1 MSEFNWSLLVIVL
14 LIAGVIAFIG
24 DNIGMKI
31 SRKRPS
37 IFGLRPKYTTSF
49 ITVVTGIAI
58 ALSIVLILSYTS
70 PTVNTALFGIKRL
83 QRLLSSLS
91 KEVEV
96 KTKILERK
104 SKELLEAEAQ
114 EKALNK
120 QILEL
125 KEQRKKLVA
134 DISELKEVTKRLQEG
149 LSWVREGKI
158 IFSTNELIFQAVLKG
173 SSDPKVVQKELVSF
187 LKRAGKIAYVR
198 GARPF
203 KGATQV
209 AFVLRDEF
217 ERAVKKMLKDGQMF
231 GVRFIALRNTVKGE
245 PVIGRFEIFPN
256 KLIFKKREVILSRRV
271 DGRLSRV
278 KIEQELFSILKEV
291 NKMGVKEGIVPDP
304 YKHTVGSIL
313 ASSFYETVSG
323 IKAINGYAQVDVLTL
338 RDIYS
343 IGPLMVEF
351 KVKKVN
357 E

>member
-1 MSEFNWSLLVIVL
+1 MSELNWSLLIIIL

-24 DNIGMKI
+24 DNIGMRVSK
-31 SRKRPS
+31 KRPT

-49 ITVVTGIAI
+49 ITVTTGIAI
-58 ALSIVLILSYTS
+58 ALSIMLILSYTS

-96 KTKILERK
+96 KTKLLERR
-104 SKELLEAEAQ
+104 SRELLKAEEE
-114 EKALNK
+114 EKLLNK

-125 KEQRKKLVA
+125 KEQRKKLLA
-134 DISELKEVTKRLQEG
+134 DVKELREITKRLQEG

-158 IFSTNELIFQAVLKG
+158 IFSTNEVIFQSVLKG
-173 SSDPKVVQKELVSF
+173 SSNPKVVKKELASF
-187 LKRAGKIAYVR
+187 LRQVGRIAYMK

-203 KGATQV
+203 KGATQI
-209 AFVLRDEF
+209 AFVLREEF
-217 ERAVKKMLKDGQMF
+217 ERAVKKMLKNGQSF
-231 GVRFIALRNTVKGE
+231 GVRFVALRNTVKGE

-256 KLIFKKREVILSRRV
+256 RLIFKKGEVVLSRKV
-271 DGRLSRV
+271 DGRLSRT

-291 NKMGVKEGIVPDP
+291 NRIGVKKGIVPDP

-313 ASSFYETVSG
+313 ASSFYETVSE
-323 IKAINGYAQVDVLTL
+323 IKAINGYARVDVLTL
-338 RDIYS
+338 KDIYS

-351 KVKKVN
+351 RVRKITQ
-357 E
+357 